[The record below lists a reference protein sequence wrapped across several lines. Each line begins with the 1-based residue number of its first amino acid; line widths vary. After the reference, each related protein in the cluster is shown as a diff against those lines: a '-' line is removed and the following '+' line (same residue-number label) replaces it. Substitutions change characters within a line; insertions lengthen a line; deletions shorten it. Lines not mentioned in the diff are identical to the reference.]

1 MKNYLEYKGYYGSYE
16 ISEEDNVLF
25 GKVEFIKDL
34 ISYEGENPKE
44 LKNSFQEAIDDYLDS
59 CSQMGRDPQKPFK
72 GSFNVRIGEELHKKI
87 ALSLKDGES
96 MNSFVKDVLKKAVS

>member
-34 ISYEGENPKE
+34 ISYEGESPKE

-59 CSQMGRDPQKPFK
+59 CSEMGREPQKPFK
-72 GSFNVRIGEELHKKI
+72 GSFNVRVGEELHKKI

-96 MNSFVKDVLKKAVS
+96 MNSFVKDVLKKAIS